1 MPLPRITFLVHGRS
15 DSIEATRARGLTQ
28 QYPPEKLR
36 FLFRET
42 TRADTARRWRADL
55 RAHPPE
61 LLYVLNTALPGA
73 LLALRENLFH
83 RLPYILDTGDVI
95 YEMARASG
103 INAGWRLPFL
113 QLIETLTQ
121 SRARA
126 LVVRGTRHQ
135 EHLQKLG
142 CQNITVLRDGYL
154 PAPVAAPA
162 ELAALR
168 ARLGLRD
175 DFIVGVMGSLVFSP
189 RLQICYGWDL
199 LRALTELRDLPI
211 RGLIIGDGPGKPWL
225 EAQARL
231 HGVADRVTFTGR
243 IPYAE
248 VPRHLQLMDIALST
262 QTNNLPGQVRTTGK
276 LPEYMAA
283 ARFVLATR
291 VGEAV
296 VLLPDAM
303 LLDYAGAVD
312 TTYPHRLAQRIRALH
327 RDPATLALRHQLPAL
342 AAQHCSYPVLS
353 ARFCEIIT
361 ALKIPVPAQ

>member
-1 MPLPRITFLVHGRS
+1 MPLPSITFLLHGRS

-28 QYPPEKLR
+28 QYPAEKLR
-36 FLFRET
+36 FLCRET
-42 TRADTARRWRADL
+42 TRADTARHWRADL

-83 RLPYILDTGDVI
+83 GLPYVLDTGDVI

-113 QLIETLTQ
+113 RLIESLTQ
-121 SRARA
+121 RRARA

-142 CQNITVLRDGYL
+142 HKNVTVLRDGYL
-154 PAPVAAPA
+154 PARPA
-162 ELAALR
+162 TPADLAALR

-225 EAQARL
+225 EEQAHL

-262 QTNNLPGQVRTTGK
+262 QTNNLAGQVRTTGK
-276 LPEYMAA
+276 LPEYMAT
-283 ARFVLATR
+283 ARFILASR

-296 VLLPDAM
+296 VLLPEPM
-303 LLDYAGAVD
+303 LLDYTGAVD
-312 TTYPHRLAQRIRALH
+312 STYPHRLAQRIRILH

-342 AAQHCSYPVLS
+342 AERHCSYPVLS
-353 ARFCEIIT
+353 AQFNQLIAGLEAC
-361 ALKIPVPAQ
+361 

>member
-1 MPLPRITFLVHGRS
+1 MNFPPITFLIHGRS

-28 QYPPEKLR
+28 QYPAENLR

-42 TRADTARRWRADL
+42 TRSATARHWRADL
-55 RAHPPE
+55 HFHPPE

-73 LLALRENLFH
+73 LLGLRENL
-83 RLPYILDTGDVI
+83 RQRRPYILDTGDVI

-103 INAGWRLPFL
+103 INGGWRLPFL
-113 QLIETLTQ
+113 KLIESLAQ
-121 SRARA
+121 RRARA
-126 LVVRGTRHQ
+126 IVVRGTRHQ

-142 CQNITVLRDGYL
+142 CKNVSVLRDGYL
-154 PAPVAAPA
+154 PPPPTTPA
-162 ELAALR
+162 DLAALR

-175 DFIVGVMGSLVFSP
+175 QFIVGVMGSLVFSP

-211 RGLIIGDGPGKPWL
+211 HGLIIGDGPGRPWL

-231 HGVADRVTFTGR
+231 HGVTNRVTFTGR

-248 VPRHLQLMDIALST
+248 VPLHLQLMDIALST

-283 ARFVLATR
+283 ARFILATR
-291 VGEAV
+291 VGEAAL
-296 VLLPDAM
+296 LLPDPM
-303 LLDYAGAVD
+303 LLEYTGAVD
-312 TTYPHRLAQRIRALH
+312 STYPHRLAQRIRALH

-342 AAQHCSYPVLS
+342 AQQHCSYPVLS
-353 ARFCEIIT
+353 AGFNQLI
-361 ALKIPVPAQ
+361 ASL

>member
-1 MPLPRITFLVHGRS
+1 MNPSPSITFLIHGRS

-42 TRADTARRWRADL
+42 TRAATARHWRTDL
-55 RAHPPE
+55 RLNPPE
-61 LLYVLNTALPGA
+61 LLYILNTALPGA

-83 RLPYILDTGDVI
+83 RLPFILDTGDVI

-113 QLIETLTQ
+113 RLIENLTQ
-121 SRARA
+121 RRARV

-142 CQNITVLRDGYL
+142 HKNVTVLRDGYL
-154 PAPVAAPA
+154 PAPPTAPA
-162 ELAALR
+162 DLAQLR

-248 VPRHLQLMDIALST
+248 VPLHLQLMDIALST
-262 QTNNLPGQVRTTGK
+262 QTNNLAGQVRTTGK

-283 ARFVLATR
+283 ERFILATR
-291 VGEAV
+291 VGEAAL
-296 VLLPDAM
+296 LLPDAM
-303 LLDYAGAVD
+303 LLDYTGIVD
-312 TTYPHRLAQRIRALH
+312 PAYPHRLAQRIRALTL
-327 RDPATLALRHQLPAL
+327 DPQTLALRHQLPAL
-342 AAQHCSYPVLS
+342 AERHCSYPVLS
-353 ARFCEIIT
+353 VQFNQLIT
-361 ALKIPVPAQ
+361 TL